1 MDYLLQFTSLSNFMP
16 HGMCYMWRWDLL
28 LLHVGSDVLIAAA
41 YFSIPAAMLVLVRK
55 RPEIPAKI
63 ILLFVAFILLCGIT
77 HVINI
82 IVVWYPAYGIQ
93 GIFKLATGIVSVITA
108 AYLWP
113 LIPKIVA
120 MPSMQDLEKRNVEI
134 ETLNK
139 KLESRLESL
148 STLAGGVSHEFNNLL
163 TIISGNVELLQDEID
178 ALDSRDKLAAIGQS
192 SARAADVCNKMLA
205 YSGKGHFVLSEF
217 NLAEFVAGIEIV
229 TPPGFHL
236 ESSIEPL
243 VKPINGSKKQIDQ
256 MLRLLVSNAIEALE
270 ESRKASKRVTITVH
284 SRYLDTDD
292 LQRAAFEC
300 HAEPGDFVLLE
311 IADNANGMS
320 KEVFEHLFD
329 PYFTTRFTGRGLGL
343 SAVQGIVRG
352 HGGCMFVETQ
362 IDEGSTM
369 IVAFPVVAAKTC
381 LFREPIHPRPRL
393 ALVVD
398 DEESILDLA
407 ESYFAKLGIKAITTS
422 DTEVALNL
430 VEAHQ
435 HELDLVV
442 LDYLMPRMT
451 GLELLERIAGIVTV
465 DAYLTSGYTRGE
477 IGEEAV
483 RSRLTGFI
491 AKPFD
496 MGDFR
501 RLFAGEE

>member
-1 MDYLLQFTSLSNFMP
+1 MP

-41 YFSIPAAMLVLVRK
+41 YFSIPAAMLVLVKK
-55 RPEIPAKI
+55 RPEIPSRI
-63 ILLFVAFILLCGIT
+63 ILLFVAFILLCGVT

-93 GIFKLATGIVSVITA
+93 GIFKLATGIVSVMTA
-108 AYLWP
+108 LYLWP

-134 ETLNK
+134 EALNK
-139 KLESRLESL
+139 KLESRLDSL

-178 ALDSRDKLAAIGQS
+178 TVESRDKLQAIAQS

-217 NLAEFVAGIEIV
+217 NLAEFIKTVEIAI
-229 TPPGFHL
+229 PPTCHL
-236 ESSIEPL
+236 ETNFEAS
-243 VKPINGSKKQIDQ
+243 VKPINGSQKQIEQ
-256 MLRLLVSNAIEALE
+256 MLRILVSNAIEALE
-270 ESRKASKRVTITVH
+270 ETQRTNKRISVTVH
-284 SRYLDTDD
+284 SRYLDANT
-292 LQRAAFEC
+292 LERSAFEC
-300 HAEPGDFVLLE
+300 HAGPGEFVLLE
-311 IADNANGMS
+311 VADNANGMS
-320 KEVFEHLFD
+320 DEVFEHLFD
-329 PYFTTRFTGRGLGL
+329 PYFTTKFTGRGLGL

-352 HGGCMFVETQ
+352 HGGCMFVDTR

-369 IVAFPVVAAKTC
+369 MVGFPVVT
-381 LFREPIHPRPRL
+381 LETSLYREPQCKKPKL

-398 DEESILDLA
+398 DEESILALA

-422 DTEVALNL
+422 DPELALTL
-430 VEAHQ
+430 VETHR

-442 LDYLMPRMT
+442 LDYLMPPMT
-451 GLELLERIAGIVTV
+451 GLELLDRIFTLVEV
-465 DAYLTSGYTRGE
+465 DAYLMSGFTRGE
-477 IGEEAV
+477 VGDAQA
-483 RSRLTGFI
+483 RSQLTGFI

-496 MGDFR
+496 FGDFR
-501 RLFAGEE
+501 RLFGGEE